1 MRGPIV
7 IVFHSAQSRRQPVS
21 KLSDLK
27 NQILQEGVDL
37 QIDETD
43 WDRIREM
50 LPQNSC
56 PSPDDLRILLEMRTE
71 ARSVCPAFDAY
82 FFPMFKASLLAD
94 GEISAMEQFQLL
106 SMLYGGGGI
115 DENERR
121 FLKEIRRDLKA
132 VSPEFET
139 MYQQAM
145 RD

>member
-1 MRGPIV
+1 
-7 IVFHSAQSRRQPVS
+7 VS
-21 KLSDLK
+21 KLRDLK
-27 NQILQEGVDL
+27 NQILQEGADL
-37 QIDETD
+37 QIDEAD
-43 WDRIREM
+43 WARIREL
-50 LPQNSC
+50 LPQDGS

-94 GEISAMEQFQLL
+94 GKVSPMEQFQLL

-115 DENERR
+115 DESERR
-121 FLKEIRRDLKA
+121 FLKEMRRDLKE

-139 MYQQAM
+139 LYQQAM